1 MSNSEIISGAITP
14 AENRPARA
22 LTAAE
27 FRGLADVPPELE
39 GFANLPNAQTRKPK
53 RQPKRQ
59 R

>member
-1 MSNSEIISGAITP
+1 LFLLYLITP
-14 AENRPARA
+14 AKTREPEVEYSRPAI
-22 LTAAE
+22 
-27 FRGLADVPPELE
+27 LATRQPPELE